1 MDKTAKL
8 RLPFWVWGSVV
19 VIIVLLALAGLI
31 IYFHPK
37 VNLPDGLD
45 KTNYIIIALVAFIG
59 SPFFIWR
66 TILTSIQTEI
76 QQESE
81 HTKNYFEAMKHLDFE
96 DGKNDE
102 KITARAG
109 AIYELGKIA
118 KNSKDHNSQIT
129 TLLVSYLAKNH
140 DEKSPQRESNVDIKA
155 VIEVIGNINKETTGE
170 VKNG

>member
-1 MDKTAKL
+1 MADKKEIAKL
-8 RLPFWVWGSVV
+8 RVPPWVWGLV
-19 VIIVLLALAGLI
+19 ALFFAISALI
-31 IYFHPK
+31 ILGVSQLK
-37 VNLPDGLD
+37 ILD
-45 KTNYIIIALVAFIG
+45 EINYIFVILAAFVG

-76 QQESE
+76 QQEAE
-81 HTKNYFEAMKHLDFE
+81 YTKNYFEGIKLLDFE
-96 DGKNDE
+96 NAKYDE